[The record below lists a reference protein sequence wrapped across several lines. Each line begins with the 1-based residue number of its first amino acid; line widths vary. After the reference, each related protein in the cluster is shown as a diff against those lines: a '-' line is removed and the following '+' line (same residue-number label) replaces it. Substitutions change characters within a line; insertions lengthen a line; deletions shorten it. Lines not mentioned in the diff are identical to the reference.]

1 MATTA
6 GGPGSAVHRTIVVVD
21 VEGFGDPRRTLPH
34 QLGTRAGLY
43 RVVEEALRAA
53 GVAWEDC
60 YHEDRGDCVF
70 VLVPPDFPKG
80 PLVEVVPGAL
90 VAALRTHNDACPPEQ
105 RVRLRVAVHAGEV
118 AFDGHGATS
127 TALTTAFRLI
137 DAAPLK
143 RALAGSPG
151 VLALVVS
158 RWVFDEVVRN
168 SAVLDPTT
176 FRPAPVSV
184 KETRDTAWIALPD
197 HPYPADRAAA
207 DHAAP
212 DPASAP
218 HQLPAPPS
226 PFVGRREE
234 LDRLDAAVAN
244 SSTVVVSAIA
254 GAGGIGK
261 TWLALNWSHRD
272 LGRFPDGQ
280 LFVDLRGFSPDGEP
294 MDPAVAVRGF
304 LDALGVDPGR
314 IPVDP
319 HAQAALFRGLVGDR
333 RMLLVLD
340 NAADT
345 AQVTPLLPGGDTC
358 TVLVTSRRRL
368 AGLITAHDAHHLP
381 LDVLADDE
389 ARALLTHRLD
399 PGRLAAEPAAVAE
412 LIALCGGFPLALS
425 IVAAHAH
432 TRPQLTL
439 TALAAELRDLGLDA
453 LDDDDPTASLPTVL
467 SWSLRSLTPD
477 QATAL
482 ALLGIAPGPDIGLPA
497 AASLTGLPPGT
508 ARAVLRGLVQASLI
522 GEDARGH
529 HRMHDLIRRHAADT
543 AATLPR
549 RTRDEALRRVVDH
562 YLHTAHAADRH
573 LMADRVPA
581 ELDPP
586 EPGTH
591 LNPPTDYAAALA
603 WFDAEHPNLLVAQ
616 RTAAATGRHRAAWG
630 LAWALT
636 TFHHR
641 RGHLH
646 DRLAVWRIGLAA
658 AECLP
663 DPVARTLAHRYSGR
677 ACADLGRYDEAEE
690 HLRQVLVL
698 AERAGDADRQA
709 RAHQEFTRLWAL
721 RGDNAKAL
729 EHATHA
735 LRLQRA
741 LDDRVGEALSLN
753 LVGWYEALLGDYDRA
768 REHCRAALALQREHH
783 AREGEA
789 MSLDSLGYVDH
800 RTGHH
805 DRAVE
810 HYRQALAVFRELGHS
825 YAEADSLEGLG
836 HPYAALGRVDRARE
850 VWRQAWELYRGQGRD
865 AEAEGVRRR
874 LDGLDH
880 PDGPDGHDDPDG
892 HDSAHHGDPDDQC
905 APR

>member
-1 MATTA
+1 MRA
-6 GGPGSAVHRTIVVVD
+6 GSAVHRAIVVVD

-43 RVVEEALRAA
+43 QVVEAALRAA

-60 YHEDRGDCVF
+60 YREDRGDSVF

-80 PLVEVVPGAL
+80 PLVEVAPGAL
-90 VAALRTHNDACPPEQ
+90 VAALRDHNGGSPPEQ

-143 RALAGSPG
+143 RALADSPG
-151 VLALVVS
+151 ALALIVS

-168 SAVLDPTT
+168 SEVLDPAT
-176 FRPAPVSV
+176 FRPAPVAV

-197 HPYPADRAAA
+197 HPYPADPAVLDRPV
-207 DHAAP
+207 P

-218 HQLPAPPS
+218 HQLPAPPT

-234 LDRLDAAVAN
+234 LDRLDAAVAG
-244 SSTVVVSAIA
+244 SSTVVISAIA

-261 TWLALNWSHRD
+261 TWLSLHWAHRALD
-272 LGRFPDGQ
+272 RFPDGQ

-314 IPVDP
+314 TPVDP
-319 HAQAALFRGLVGDR
+319 HAQAALFRELVGGR

-345 AQVTPLLPGGDTC
+345 AQVVPLLPGGDTC
-358 TVLVTSRRRL
+358 TVLVTSRRRM
-368 AGLITAHDAHHLP
+368 AGLITAHDAHHVP
-381 LDVLADDE
+381 LDVLSDDE
-389 ARALLTHRLD
+389 ARALLTNRLD
-399 PGRLAAEPAAVAE
+399 PARVAAEPAAVAE
-412 LIALCGGFPLALS
+412 LVALCGGFPLALG
-425 IVAAHAH
+425 IVAAHAR
-432 TRPQLTL
+432 TRPRPTL
-439 TALAAELRDLGLDA
+439 AALAAELRDLGLDA

-467 SWSLRSLTPD
+467 SWSVRALTAD
-477 QATAL
+477 QATAF

-497 AASLTGLPPGT
+497 AASLTGLSPGA
-508 ARAVLRGLVQASLI
+508 ARAVLRGLEQASLI
-522 GEDARGH
+522 TEDARGH

-543 AATLPR
+543 ASALPE

-562 YLHTAHAADRH
+562 YLHTAVAADRQ
-573 LMADRVPA
+573 LLPTRVPV

-591 LNPPTDYAAALA
+591 LRPPADYAAALA

-616 RTAAATGRHRAAWG
+616 RAASAAGRHRAAWG

-646 DRLAVWRIGLAA
+646 DRLAAWRAGLAS
-658 AECLP
+658 AEHLP
-663 DPVARTLAHRYSGR
+663 DPAARALAHQYTGR
-677 ACADLGRYDEAEE
+677 ACADLGRYEEAER

-698 AERAGDADRQA
+698 AERAGDEGGQA

-721 RGDNAKAL
+721 RGDNREAL
-729 EHATHA
+729 EHAAHA

-741 LDDRVGEALSLN
+741 LGDPVGEALALN
-753 LVGWYEALLGDYDRA
+753 LVGWYAALLGEYDRA
-768 REHCRAALALQREHH
+768 REHCRAALALQREHR

-789 MSLDSLGYVDH
+789 MSLDSLGYIDH
-800 RTGHH
+800 RTGRHGE
-805 DRAVE
+805 AVE
-810 HYRQALAVFRELGHS
+810 HYHRALAVFRELGHS
-825 YAEADSLEGLG
+825 YAEADSLDGLG
-836 HPYAALGRVDRARE
+836 HPYAALGEVGRARE
-850 VWRQAWELYRGQGRD
+850 VWRQALELYRGQGRD
-865 AEAEGVRRR
+865 TEADRVSRQLDELDRR
-874 LDGLDH
+874 G
-880 PDGPDGHDDPDG
+880 GPGPG
-892 HDSAHHGDPDDQC
+892 G
-905 APR
+905 APG